1 MKDAGHARTCA
12 ALQEV
17 LERRVERIEAAIAD
31 VVTQEQVSR
40 AIQHALA
47 KDRLVTGQA
56 TPPTPFHFE
65 TRPGTTVP
73 SQPVTTRRSLQP
85 KMSTAA
91 RQKSPPVRER
101 AATFSS
107 RGPLSAP
114 DHASTSRAP
123 SVQPLKSPRTKSL
136 ADGKLEIPKL
146 EIPCPRTP
154 RQSARPVQ
162 ASDSVPAER
171 HGSEEAAADSLCQV
185 NMHLRLR
192 LREDQSPRSS
202 QFEVEVQRLR
212 GEIEEVDAKVRE
224 HAKELNRCLDDARAA
239 VERSVSEVQRLCGEN
254 SDTILELSDSVK
266 GVNQTVVDMRVSV
279 ADKASDVQQLAESV
293 AAVRAELADKA
304 SHKQIVQ
311 ALLDMQ
317 TFVKRSTQGGGNQA
331 SRSIFA
337 V

>member
-1 MKDAGHARTCA
+1 MKDGGHARTCA

-31 VVTQEQVSR
+31 MVTQEQVSR

-47 KDRLVTGQA
+47 KDQLVVGQA

-107 RGPLSAP
+107 RGPLS
-114 DHASTSRAP
+114 TSRAP

-146 EIPCPRTP
+146 EIPSPRTPRTP
-154 RQSARPVQ
+154 RQSARSVQ
-162 ASDSVPAER
+162 ASDSVPVEGR
-171 HGSEEAAADSLCQV
+171 GSEEAAADSLCQV

-224 HAKELNRCLDDARAA
+224 HAEELNRCLDDARAA

-254 SDTILELSDSVK
+254 SDTILELGESVK
-266 GVNQTVVDMRVSV
+266 EVNQSVVDMRVSV
-279 ADKASDVQQLAESV
+279 ADKASDAQQLAESV
-293 AAVRAELADKA
+293 AAVRAELAEKA

-317 TFVKRSTQGGGNQA
+317 TFVKRSTQGAGHQA